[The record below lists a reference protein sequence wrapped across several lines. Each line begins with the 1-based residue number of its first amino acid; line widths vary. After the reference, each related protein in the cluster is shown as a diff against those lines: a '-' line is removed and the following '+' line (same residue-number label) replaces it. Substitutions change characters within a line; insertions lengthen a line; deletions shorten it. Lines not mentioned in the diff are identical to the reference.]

1 MGPRTIQFP
10 ADNVSVGSTMKI
22 HRADSATD
30 HVVVVSGAVGRADA
44 ARLEDCLVLAA
55 SEGEADVLLDARG
68 ITAFDDAASSALTA
82 TRSRA
87 RSRHHRVAVLDR
99 PGGAV
104 SASLQRTGR
113 QFRFP
118 VYADAS
124 AAELAMAADRQALGR
139 MGATRR
145 PDRDAKGGPLHR

>member
-1 MGPRTIQFP
+1 MGPRTIPFP
-10 ADNVSVGSTMKI
+10 ADNATVGSTMKI
-22 HRADSATD
+22 HRDDSATD
-30 HVVVVSGAVGRADA
+30 HVVVVSGAVASTDA
-44 ARLEDCLVLAA
+44 ARLEACLVLAA
-55 SEGEADVLLDARG
+55 SDGEADVLLDARG
-68 ITAFDDAASSALTA
+68 VTAFDDLANSALTA

-124 AAELAMAADRQALGR
+124 AAELAMAADRQALAR
-139 MGATRR
+139 TGATRR
-145 PDRDAKGGPLHR
+145 PGRDAEGGPLHR